1 MSDTTTGS
9 PSPRA
14 SALAMFPAPIS
25 PIRMAGQAYGAR
37 WPLRLVEEAL
47 LDQTRPLLGGDL
59 DVARREKEDLVGDA
73 LHSAVERVGEP
84 RCEVDQALREVRV
97 AALEVEDDR
106 NVVLELVRDLLGVV
120 EARGDDEVDLD
131 AAPPAVLHGDRKSV
145 V

>member
-47 LDQTRPLLGGDL
+47 LDQPLELLAVPVILLGE
-59 DVARREKEDLVGDA
+59 A
-73 LHSAVERVGEP
+73 
-84 RCEVDQALREVRV
+84 EVDERAMPCVPEGHSGRCFAWFAETPFVYKLPPWRPIRPHSKPKT
-97 AALEVEDDR
+97 AA
-106 NVVLELVRDLLGVV
+106 
-120 EARGDDEVDLD
+120 
-131 AAPPAVLHGDRKSV
+131 
-145 V
+145 